1 VEVVEDEVMDEIDPA
16 VEVMDVVDPAVVFM
30 STSLTRTSCWSIRK
44 YTDTK
49 TVKSKTNVQMH
60 PRRHPNKI
68 HAQSSIATPS

>member
-1 VEVVEDEVMDEIDPA
+1 MEDEVMDEIDPA

-49 TVKSKTNVQMH
+49 TVK
-60 PRRHPNKI
+60 
-68 HAQSSIATPS
+68 